1 MIRVAA
7 LLLLTQTYVARDTE
21 AVIGYLADPHV
32 CEGLSSAAWTASVP
46 GGVNTNRDQ
55 WGFIVDWMCDQGAD
69 AVVVA
74 GDLTV
79 SDGGVFAEGCTQRFK
94 AEFTAW
100 IAGRAELF
108 PVPGNHDTEDH
119 WQSGGGGGAD
129 LNPNPFYA
137 LQDSFPNLY
146 REGRAFFAR
155 DYGPVRVLAINN
167 LADTTIVS
175 GGIADQH
182 YANCNPPYR
191 GLLYW
196 SANGYENGRSDY
208 ANPDYTGL
216 TNGWSDQRLWIRRA
230 LADTWPPF
238 KVLAMHRG
246 VFTPFPD
253 TTANRPSFRAMR
265 YTVWK
270 EATDAGADL
279 AIQGDQH
286 IVAWSKRIATDASG
300 YEVAP
305 ADSSGLMS
313 VALHGHY
320 FRRSVDTSAL
330 PAGSLIFSKGDTDSA
345 GGKWVYGMLM
355 RANGNRAELSLVRTA
370 QGPGPSY
377 ALRIVEVAK
386 RVILANG
393 GRDF

>member
-1 MIRVAA
+1 MNSTLLA
-7 LLLLTQTYVARDTE
+7 LLTVGSLIARDDT

-32 CEGLSSAAWTASVP
+32 CEGVSSAAWTASVP

-55 WGFIVDWMCDQGAD
+55 WGFMVDWMCDQGAD
-69 AVVVA
+69 AITVA

-79 SDGGVFAEGCTQRFK
+79 SDGGVFTDGCTQRFK
-94 AEFTAW
+94 AEFESW
-100 IAGRAELF
+100 IAGRADLL
-108 PVPGNHDTEDH
+108 PVVGNHDTEDH
-119 WQSGGGGGAD
+119 WQSGGGGSD
-129 LNPNPFYA
+129 SLNANPFYA
-137 LQDSFPNLY
+137 MQDSFPNLY
-146 REGRAFFAR
+146 REGRAFYSR
-155 DYGPVRVLAINN
+155 DFGPVRIMAINN

-175 GGIADQH
+175 GGNADQH

-191 GLLYW
+191 GTIYW
-196 SANGYENGRSDY
+196 SANGYPTGRSDY
-208 ANPDYTGL
+208 TNPDYTGL
-216 TNGWSDQRLWIRRA
+216 TNGWSGQRLWIRRA
-230 LADTWPPF
+230 LADSWPPF

-253 TTANRPSFRAMR
+253 TTSNRPSFRGMR

-270 EATDAGADL
+270 EATEAGADL

-300 YEVAP
+300 YEVST

-320 FRRSVDTSAL
+320 FRRGVDTSAM

-345 GGKWVYGMLM
+345 GGKWIYGMLM

-370 QGPGPSY
+370 QGPGPTY